1 LSAPK
6 VRPASVADA
15 ALIHRFILE
24 LAEYERLAHE
34 VVSTPE
40 DVERALE
47 GGKVFA
53 ELVEIGGEPVGFS
66 LSFYTFSTFVGR
78 HGVYLEDLYV
88 RPAARGAGAGKALLV
103 SLAQRCVAEQ
113 LGRLEWA
120 VLDWNAPAIGFYE
133 RLGSEPMDEWTVR
146 RLTGDA
152 LEALAAES

>member
-1 LSAPK
+1 MSAPK

-88 RPAARGAGAGKALLV
+88 RPAARGAVASERRSAKAHG
-103 SLAQRCVAEQ
+103 SPP
-113 LGRLEWA
+113 
-120 VLDWNAPAIGFYE
+120 AP
-133 RLGSEPMDEWTVR
+133 PR
-146 RLTGDA
+146 RRRTPA
-152 LEALAAES
+152 PRTPARKSARPSAFARKSSN